1 MTVEGKAGTT
11 PRDRFAEWLVI
22 ALVLVAL
29 LVGWGIKSG
38 AESLAV
44 EIRVQDFQARYGYNW
59 IRKEAKA
66 SDLLEIADPGSG
78 GRIPTT
84 ITVKELEETG
94 SNVEVAQLLNQVRL
108 GEKELYR
115 SIQGATI
122 DWRGR
127 QAYRNDF
134 AYVYVTPDLLRP
146 TVPVVLHGTDHIFP
160 HGSRT
165 YVITM
170 VADESVYDE
179 AMVEFERF
187 LDSVKP
193 G

>member
-94 SNVEVAQLLNQVRL
+94 SNVEVAQLLNRCGWVKRSFTAPS
-108 GEKELYR
+108 KARR
-115 SIQGATI
+115 SIGVGDRPTATI
-122 DWRGR
+122 SPTSMSPPICSVPQCRW
-127 QAYRNDF
+127 F
-134 AYVYVTPDLLRP
+134 C
-146 TVPVVLHGTDHIFP
+146 TVPITSFPTDRGH
-160 HGSRT
+160 T
-165 YVITM
+165 
-170 VADESVYDE
+170 
-179 AMVEFERF
+179 
-187 LDSVKP
+187 
-193 G
+193 